1 MLKEKL
7 YKICQRKAS
16 LLLFQQNVIAKVFSS
31 VNIWTEKQIKKEEKE
46 REIER
51 RKTERLRNERKRQKE
66 ENRETK
72 KERRERDREKKIGR
86 LRKEEKDR
94 E

>member
-1 MLKEKL
+1 LLKEKL

-46 REIER
+46 RDRE
-51 RKTERLRNERKRQKE
+51 KK
-66 ENRETK
+66 NRETK
-72 KERRERDREKKIGR
+72 KER
-86 LRKEEKDR
+86 
-94 E
+94 